1 MAPNLS
7 HLGRPIPHR
16 RRARKQGMVMTNKT
30 QAEATI
36 TIGPRTRHE
45 IELRIR
51 ELRARHNASPR
62 DLREVA
68 RLEEF
73 LRTVAPR
80 DGRMAMIAVAA
91 GSFALSLFLL
101 CELPACAGSVVTPG
115 DRGSVATPDDREPE
129 HSFDGIYDQR
139 QEERG
144 SAEIEGSTP
153 CKGDAHGLLLQR
165 HAGGRE
171 ERRHDG
177 KIAVER
183 SNLHWC
189 SDGFEIACDNAEEVR
204 VAFAL
209 DCCDREAIGHVAGRG
224 E

>member
-1 MAPNLS
+1 
-7 HLGRPIPHR
+7 
-16 RRARKQGMVMTNKT
+16 MTNKT
-30 QAEATI
+30 QAETTI

-101 CELPACAGSVVTPG
+101 CELPECA
-115 DRGSVATPDDREPE
+115 DR
-129 HSFDGIYDQR
+129 
-139 QEERG
+139 
-144 SAEIEGSTP
+144 
-153 CKGDAHGLLLQR
+153 LLLLATEVPSPR
-165 HAGGRE
+165 PMIASRNT
-171 ERRHDG
+171 RSTAFTINAR
-177 KIAVER
+177 KIR
-183 SNLHWC
+183 S
-189 SDGFEIACDNAEEVR
+189 
-204 VAFAL
+204 
-209 DCCDREAIGHVAGRG
+209 
-224 E
+224 

>member
-30 QAEATI
+30 QAETTI

-139 QEERG
+139 QED
-144 SAEIEGSTP
+144 T
-153 CKGDAHGLLLQR
+153 LL
-165 HAGGRE
+165 
-171 ERRHDG
+171 
-177 KIAVER
+177 
-183 SNLHWC
+183 
-189 SDGFEIACDNAEEVR
+189 
-204 VAFAL
+204 AL
-209 DCCDREAIGHVAGRG
+209 DCDAHDSDITGAMRDAVTRSCVQRFRESIDVGSWPAWRPPQKIGAVK
-224 E
+224 